1 MATKMS
7 YFRWLQVLEVL
18 MQQGVNI
25 TIVCPFPVEPQK
37 KISNTTNVFTTD
49 FSVISKYTF

>member
-1 MATKMS
+1 MATKMF

-49 FSVISKYTF
+49 FSVISKYTL